1 MLKLIKCE
9 FRKLKRKRFVQL
21 VLMASFLFPAP
32 LTLIV
37 YRLNSVQGKYSTK
50 EAAFDALWQSVMG
63 FGMLLLLPC
72 VLGILAAQL
81 FFMERD
87 NDTYKN
93 LRTIPVTSTEMV
105 AAKYAVLLL
114 LSILFCISST
124 AASILCGSICFDVTN
139 IIYKLMFSV

>member
-1 MLKLIKCE
+1 MCIRDSC
-9 FRKLKRKRFVQL
+9 
-21 VLMASFLFPAP
+21 
-32 LTLIV
+32 
-37 YRLNSVQGKYSTK
+37 G
-50 EAAFDALWQSVMG
+50 AAL
-63 FGMLLLLPC
+63 
-72 VLGILAAQL
+72 
-81 FFMERD
+81 FMERD

-139 IIYKLMFSV
+139 IIYKLMFSVLDGIMIALSALPLVLLIVFFSKSYIFRLCCVFFTVYLICFPLLP